1 MFLRIG
7 HGFRIFLLA
16 ALLVAA
22 AILPPPA
29 GRPFEAST
37 GLNEPPGH
45 CTVIMVGKDA
55 STDGSVMST
64 HAADCGVCDFTWR
77 HVPAANHK
85 PSEKRRLYN
94 INQIRTWPPSEG
106 GKWAAVLKDPT
117 AVEIPQPA
125 HTFGYHHSIFG
136 YMNDQQLAIGEST
149 IGNVRKIS
157 NTTPTPAT
165 NITMLTLLAMERCR
179 TAREAIKLM
188 GSLAEQHGYGYQDG
202 GEMLAV
208 SDPREIWV
216 FEIMPVG
223 ALWTPKTG
231 KPGAV
236 WAAERVPDDH
246 VAVCANE
253 SIIGQLDLNNPDFF
267 MASPNVIEFAVEAGL
282 YDPKSG
288 RPFSWKRAY
297 SPTEGSAA
305 STGGRRSRTWR
316 FFDLVAQSRKF
327 APQTPNMDLP
337 FSVQP
342 DKKLSVRDVMA
353 LTRDKSQG
361 TSFDPVRGLRGGP
374 FQNPNYYR
382 GTRLISVPN
391 VEYTTLTQCRAGLP
405 DIIGGILW
413 VALGAQDTSCYI
425 PLYAGVTD
433 IPKSFSAGD
442 HWVLDRSAARWAFDY
457 VDFHTQVAYNAA
469 VADVQTAQA
478 KWEDGA
484 VARVP
489 EIDQKAGELFK
500 SSPAAAAR
508 FLTGYCLDNARSV
521 VEAWWKLGDD
531 LWVKYNHVMLYGVE
545 KRQNGR
551 IPTANPGWWDR
562 AVRAFDAWTEKDG
575 QR

>member
-1 MFLRIG
+1 MTLSRSKKIIG
-7 HGFRIFLLA
+7 GGFIFALALA
-16 ALLVAA
+16 AGLTVFAA
-22 AILPPPA
+22 RQDQAPLAPA
-29 GRPFEAST
+29 AKAWVEEPDSCTSIQVGRLAS
-37 GLNEPPGH
+37 
-45 CTVIMVGKDA
+45 V
-55 STDGSVMST
+55 DGSVIT
-64 HAADCGVCDFTWR
+64 CHTCDGPYRQWVSI
-77 HVPAANHK
+77 VPH
-85 PSEKRRLYN
+85 
-94 INQIRTWPPSEG
+94 Q
-106 GKWAAVLKDPT
+106 KWADKSTNKIFSGKMHTETPT
-117 AVEIPQPA
+117 DLRGIVQTGEIPQVPETYRFLNTA
-125 HTFGYHHSIFG
+125 YPSLNEAG
-136 YMNDQQLAIGEST
+136 LAIGETT
-149 IGNVRKIS
+149 IGGRRELVNNEGVFMIEELERI
-157 NTTPTPAT
+157 A
-165 NITMLTLLAMERCR
+165 LERCR

-188 GSLAEQHGYGYQDG
+188 GSLAEQYGYGYQDG

-208 SDPREIWV
+208 SDPKEIWV
-216 FEIMPVG
+216 FEVMPVG

-246 VAVCANE
+246 VAVCTNE
-253 SIIGQLDLNNPDFF
+253 SIIGEIDLANPDSF
-267 MASPNVIEFAVEAGL
+267 MASPNVIDFAVEAGL

-288 RPFSWKRAY
+288 RPFSWKKAY

-316 FFDLVAQSRKF
+316 FFDLVAPSRHF
-327 APQTPNMDLP
+327 GPETPDMDFP
-337 FSVQP
+337 FSVKP

-374 FQNPNYYR
+374 FQNPNYYK

-405 DIIGGILW
+405 NIIGGILW

-425 PLYAGVTD
+425 PFYAGVTD

-469 VADVQTAQA
+469 VADVQAAQI

-484 VARVP
+484 VARIP
-489 EIDQKAGELFK
+489 EIDQKAGELFR
-500 SSPAAAAR
+500 SNPAAAAR

-545 KRQNGR
+545 KRQSGR